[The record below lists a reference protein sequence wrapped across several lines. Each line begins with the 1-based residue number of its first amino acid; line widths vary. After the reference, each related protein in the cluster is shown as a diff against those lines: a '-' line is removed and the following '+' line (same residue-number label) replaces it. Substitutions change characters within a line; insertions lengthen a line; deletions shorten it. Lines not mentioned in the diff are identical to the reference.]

1 MVEMVGEDDEGSV
14 MVTYW
19 GLEFCLCLVTEE
31 GSIVA
36 PVFDVLRGWSLHGY
50 GRGRCGWGYRQ
61 RWRTILEEGI

>member
-1 MVEMVGEDDEGSV
+1 MVGEDDEGSV

-36 PVFDVLRGWSLHGY
+36 PVFDVLRG
-50 GRGRCGWGYRQ
+50 
-61 RWRTILEEGI
+61 